1 MDVMRLWRN
10 MCDAKT
16 LSDDVLVKFIEY
28 VSSKMQKDAIAKI
41 FRQSIGLRIRDY
53 CAKLNL

>member
-10 MCDAKT
+10 VCDAKT

-41 FRQSIGLRIRDY
+41 FCQSIGRFAITVQ
-53 CAKLNL
+53 N